1 MCAGLFWLNKGQ
13 SNLVS
18 GARSTSG
25 LLFFEM
31 MFMSM
36 RAMLSAL
43 FTFPPN
49 FKIMVKER
57 SSGMYRYSPERLCV
71 CVCVCVCV
79 HLCLHACLCCH
90 LQHGHSPWTLPM
102 LSAAALAA
110 LGRGLMG

>member
-1 MCAGLFWLNKGQ
+1 M
-13 SNLVS
+13 SET
-18 GARSTSG
+18 RSTSG

-57 SSGMYRYSPERLCV
+57 SSGMYR
-71 CVCVCVCV
+71 
-79 HLCLHACLCCH
+79 
-90 LQHGHSPWTLPM
+90 
-102 LSAAALAA
+102 
-110 LGRGLMG
+110 